1 MRKRRK
7 RKKWWI
13 PIIILLA
20 AAAGIFFCSKKYF
33 RIKEINISGS
43 DKYTKNFIITFS
55 RTVMTK
61 I

>member
-13 PIIILLA
+13 SIIILLA
-20 AAAGIFFCSKKYF
+20 FAAGIFFYGKKYF

-43 DKYTKNFIITFS
+43 DKYTYEELYN
-55 RTVMTK
+55 
-61 I
+61 